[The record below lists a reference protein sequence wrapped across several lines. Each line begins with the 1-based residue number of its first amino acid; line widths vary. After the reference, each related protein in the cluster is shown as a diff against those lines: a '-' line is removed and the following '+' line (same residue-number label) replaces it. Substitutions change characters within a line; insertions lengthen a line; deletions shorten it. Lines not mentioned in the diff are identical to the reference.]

1 MQTQTNKTF
10 VGQVTNKNIYH
21 LFKSLSYTLKR
32 FSSFPNERISFT
44 SLNKCMEIT
53 LIVFYVN

>member
-10 VGQVTNKNIYH
+10 VGQVFT
-21 LFKSLSYTLKR
+21 LFKSISYTLKR

-44 SLNKCMEIT
+44 SLYKCMEIT